1 MNSTALME
9 AVKLLNEF
17 TTMIIPNY
25 DVYLTNTADN
35 DTFHFPVNPFNY
47 SMDHDKKYN
56 TVEIVDVGEADVPDK
71 GTKIQ
76 KITFDTIFPREYD
89 SYCRYQDIP
98 SPKSVMEKLKKWQEQ
113 AQPLRLIIDGV
124 GLNEL
129 VIIDTMPEKE
139 EPGEIGDKYI
149 TMNFRTY
156 KEVKIELYNP
166 AKATS
171 TTLKNNRTAAVSTK
185 GTYVV
190 RSGDNLWSI
199 AKKYYGDGAKWPTI
213 YSKNKSVVGSN
224 PNLIYP
230 GQRLVIP

>member
-1 MNSTALME
+1 MNSTALTE

-17 TTMIIPNY
+17 TTMIVPNY

-56 TVEIVDVGEADVPDK
+56 TVEIVDVGETDVPDK

-76 KITFDTIFPREYD
+76 KISFDTIFPREYD

-129 VIIDTMPEKE
+129 VIIDAMPEKE

-156 KEVKIELYNP
+156 KEVKVELYNP
-166 AKATS
+166 KANS
-171 TTLKNNRTAAVSTK
+171 STLKNNRTPTATTK

-190 RSGDNLWSI
+190 KKGDNLWNI
-199 AKKYYGDGAKWPTI
+199 AKKYYGNGAKWTTI
-213 YSKNKSVVGSN
+213 YTKNKSVVGSN
-224 PNLIYP
+224 ENFILP
-230 GQRLVIP
+230 GQKLVIP

>member
-9 AVKLLNEF
+9 AVELLNKF
-17 TTMIIPNY
+17 TSKIIPSY

-35 DTFHFPVNPFNY
+35 DIFHFPVNPFNY
-47 SMDHDKKYN
+47 SADHDKKYN
-56 TVEIVDVGEADVPDK
+56 TVEIVDVGEVDAVDK

-76 KITFDTIFPREYD
+76 KISFDTMFPRGYD

-98 SPKSVMEKLKKWQEQ
+98 DPKDVMEKLKKWQEQ

-156 KEVKIELYNP
+156 KEVKVELYKP
-166 AKATS
+166 SSSSTS
-171 TTLKNNRTAAVSTK
+171 LQNNRTAAATTK

-190 RSGDNLWSI
+190 KSGDNLWNI
-199 AKKYYGDGAKWPTI
+199 AKKYYGDGSKWQTI
-213 YSKNKSVVGSN
+213 YDKNKSVVGSN
-224 PNLIYP
+224 PNLIYA
-230 GQRLVIP
+230 GQKLVIP